1 MGKGIRYSTEFKQE
15 AVNKIT
21 VHGYAV
27 ADVAQRLGISTKTL
41 YNWIQTYSKPTK
53 QRVQEQDLQAEI
65 ARLKRE
71 LKRAQQERDI
81 LKEAA
86 VDSIDHCNT
95 LSIMCDGVLN
105 FNVFLGR
112 SFNCFAVALRI
123 ASACSFVHLAPQ

>member
-15 AVNKIT
+15 AVNQIT

-27 ADVAQRLGISTKTL
+27 ADVAQRLGISTKAL
-41 YNWIQTYSKPTK
+41 YNWVQTYSKPTK

-86 VDSIDHCNT
+86 VFFASESKNAT
-95 LSIMCDGVLN
+95 
-105 FNVFLGR
+105 R
-112 SFNCFAVALRI
+112 S
-123 ASACSFVHLAPQ
+123 